1 MSRVRTPPPLPSSA
15 DASAHQ
21 PHSFLDIVCNGD
33 PVTLDVERLADV
45 LDRLGYA
52 DRRVAVAVNESFVAK
67 EEWPSYRVRA
77 GDRLDVLSAIEG
89 G

>member
-1 MSRVRTPPPLPSSA
+1 MDV
-15 DASAHQ
+15 
-21 PHSFLDIVCNGD
+21 ICNGD
-33 PVTLDVERLADV
+33 RVSVDAERLPEV
-45 LDRLGYA
+45 LDSLGFA
-52 DRRVAVAVNESFVAK
+52 DRRVVVAVNETFVAK